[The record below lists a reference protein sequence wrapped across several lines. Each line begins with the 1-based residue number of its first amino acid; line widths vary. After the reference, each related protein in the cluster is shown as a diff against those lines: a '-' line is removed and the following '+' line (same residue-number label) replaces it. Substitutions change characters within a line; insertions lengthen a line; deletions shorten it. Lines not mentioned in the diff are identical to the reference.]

1 MPRPASPRPSAI
13 LWALWQLLLLGAL
26 ALAARYVWIHETRDP
41 LRLAGEPAHAL
52 TVRPGQSAASIGAE
66 LVSAGLLERPTLFRL
81 LVFVRGD
88 GARLRAGEYVF
99 DGTLSL
105 EGLVDMLV
113 RGEVAR
119 FDITFPEGK
128 TLEDMAALAAAKGV
142 DREAF
147 LAAARDPG
155 PIREL
160 DPDAKDLEGYLFP
173 DTYDVGRRP
182 DAGRLVARMLAR
194 FREVVEPERSRLA
207 ERKLSVRQLVTLA
220 SIVEMETGR
229 ADERP
234 RIAAVF
240 LNRLAKGM
248 PLQTDPTVIYALRLK
263 GTWDGNIRKTDLQ
276 VDSPYNTYRYPG
288 LPPGP
293 IASPGRDAL
302 RAVLD
307 PAPGRELYFVSRN
320 DGSHEFSE
328 TLRAHESAV
337 TRFQR
342 QRRRGE
348 R

>member
-1 MPRPASPRPSAI
+1 V
-13 LWALWQLLLLGAL
+13 LWALWQLLLLGLL
-26 ALAARYVWIHETRDP
+26 ALAVRYVWIHETRDP
-41 LRLAGEPAHAL
+41 LRVAGQPAHSL
-52 TVRPGQSAASIGAE
+52 TVRPGQSAPSIAEE
-66 LVSAGLLERPTLFRL
+66 LVRSGLLARPAPFRA

-88 GARLRAGEYVF
+88 GARLQAGEYVF

-105 EGLVDMLV
+105 EGLVDKLV

-119 FDITFPEGK
+119 FEVTFPEGR
-128 TLEDMAALAAAKGV
+128 TLEDMA
-142 DREAF
+142 D
-147 LAAARDPG
+147 LAAARGVERAAFLRAARDPKA
-155 PIREL
+155 IHDL

-182 DAGRLVARMLAR
+182 DAERLVARMLSR
-194 FREVVEPERSRLA
+194 FRSVVEPDRQRLA
-207 ERKLSVRQLVTLA
+207 EKKLSVRQLVTLA
-220 SIVEMETGR
+220 SIVEVETAR

-263 GTWDGNIRKTDLQ
+263 GTWDGNIRKADLQ
-276 VDSPYNTYRYPG
+276 IDSPYNTYRFPG

-293 IASPGRDAL
+293 IASPGRESI

-307 PAPGRELYFVSRN
+307 PAPVRDLYFVSRN

-328 TLRAHESAV
+328 TLAAHESAV

>member
-1 MPRPASPRPSAI
+1 V
-13 LWALWQLLLLGAL
+13 LWALWQLLLLGLLAL
-26 ALAARYVWIHETRDP
+26 ALRYVWIHETRDP
-41 LRLAGEPAHAL
+41 LRVAGQPAHSL
-52 TVRPGQSAASIGAE
+52 TVRPGQSASSIAEE
-66 LVSAGLLERPTLFRL
+66 LVRSGLLARPAPFRA

-88 GARLRAGEYVF
+88 GARLQAGEYVF

-105 EGLVDMLV
+105 EGLVDKLV

-119 FDITFPEGK
+119 FEVTFPEGR
-128 TLEDMAALAAAKGV
+128 TLEDMA
-142 DREAF
+142 D
-147 LAAARDPG
+147 LAAARGVERDAFLRAARDPQA
-155 PIREL
+155 IHDL

-182 DAGRLVARMLAR
+182 DAARLVARMLSR
-194 FREVVEPERSRLA
+194 FRSVVEPERSRLA
-207 ERKLSVRQLVTLA
+207 EKKLSVRQLVTLA
-220 SIVEMETGR
+220 SIVEVETAR

-263 GTWDGNIRKTDLQ
+263 GTWDGNIRKADLQ
-276 VDSPYNTYRYPG
+276 VDSPYNTYRFPG

-293 IASPGRDAL
+293 IASPGRESI

-307 PAPGRELYFVSRN
+307 PAPVRDLYFVSRN

-328 TLRAHESAV
+328 TLAAHESAV

-342 QRRRGE
+342 QRRRGG

>member
-1 MPRPASPRPSAI
+1 M
-13 LWALWQLLLLGAL
+13 
-26 ALAARYVWIHETRDP
+26 
-41 LRLAGEPAHAL
+41 
-52 TVRPGQSAASIGAE
+52 
-66 LVSAGLLERPTLFRL
+66 
-81 LVFVRGD
+81 
-88 GARLRAGEYVF
+88 
-99 DGTLSL
+99 
-105 EGLVDMLV
+105 
-113 RGEVAR
+113 
-119 FDITFPEGK
+119 
-128 TLEDMAALAAAKGV
+128 
-142 DREAF
+142 
-147 LAAARDPG
+147 
-155 PIREL
+155 
-160 DPDAKDLEGYLFP
+160 
-173 DTYDVGRRP
+173 
-182 DAGRLVARMLAR
+182 
-194 FREVVEPERSRLA
+194 EPERSRLA

-293 IASPGRDAL
+293 NASPGRDAL